1 MRNMDAYV
9 RNVIKLHGIRNALLA
24 FIPPTETISLFAGDV
39 ISGIESVFAYAY
51 THKLLQN
58 DGSQIGKEVMDHA
71 VQMWLNKLGNM
82 EFPAYFVN
90 S

>member
-1 MRNMDAYV
+1 MDAYV

-24 FIPPTETISLFAGDV
+24 FIPPTGTISLFGGDV
-39 ISGIESVFAYAY
+39 SSGIEPIFAYAY